1 MNRLQGMSAMPSI
14 ATRTTVVAA
23 GLLGF
28 AAASH
33 ALEPSQLFDRVSP
46 SVWVVRTFD
55 AGDRPVGL
63 GSAVVVGPGRLVTN
77 CHVLTKANAVVV
89 RRKNVMYEAKLEH
102 ADAPRDLCL
111 LSVDGFT
118 APAVEVAPRESIKV
132 GEKVYAIGNPRG
144 YEMTLSEG
152 LVSGLRGEWADGSH
166 VLQTTAPISP
176 GSSGGGLFDEKGR
189 LVGIT
194 TFTRTDAQNINFALP
209 AEWIAEVPA
218 RAEAAIAK
226 RKETVQPAGTAA
238 AAAVASAPGY
248 PPSGAV
254 WVYRITERANRNRA
268 SQLTVRADHVD
279 KEFVEETLVLSSGD
293 TAPARR
299 TISTHDARFL
309 RYSIGHDAEFVEV
322 APYLLSLNEGK
333 APEDE
338 LRPTG
343 YSNQN
348 GMPINFR
355 ADWVTSVVPHDWEEV
370 TVPAGT
376 YRALRYEI
384 SAKRSSM
391 PMSGAGT
398 QQLTEFKM
406 NVWYSPDVRRM
417 VKLEHVVWAFNPSP
431 YVNDEVELVEY
442 RPPR

>member
-1 MNRLQGMSAMPSI
+1 MPL
-14 ATRTTVVAA
+14 TVKRPILFAV
-23 GLLGF
+23 GLLGLTS
-28 AAASH
+28 AVH
-33 ALEPSQLFDRVSP
+33 ALEPSQLFDKVSP

-55 AGDRPVGL
+55 AGDRPIGL
-63 GSAVVVGPGRLVTN
+63 GSAVVIGPGRLVTN
-77 CHVLTKANAVVV
+77 CHVLTKASAVVV

-111 LSVDGFT
+111 ISVEGFT
-118 APAVEVAPRESIKV
+118 APAVEIAPRESLKV

-144 YEMTLSEG
+144 FEMTLSEG
-152 LVSGLRGEWADGSH
+152 LISGLRGEWADGSH

-194 TFTRTDAQNINFALP
+194 TFTRVDAQNINFALP

-218 RAEAAIAK
+218 RSEAAIAK
-226 RKETVQPAGTAA
+226 RKEPVQPAGTVG
-238 AAAVASAPGY
+238 AAVQASPPGY
-248 PPSGAV
+248 PASGTV
-254 WVYRITERANRNRA
+254 WVYRITERANRNRV
-268 SQLTVRADHVD
+268 SQITVRADHVD
-279 KEFVEETLVLSSGD
+279 KEFVEETVILASGESS
-293 TAPARR
+293 PARR
-299 TISTHDARFL
+299 TVSTRDARFL
-309 RYSIGHDAEFVEV
+309 RYNLGRDSEFVEI

-338 LRPTG
+338 VRPTG
-343 YSNQN
+343 YSTQN
-348 GMPINFR
+348 GMPIAFR

-384 SAKRSSM
+384 NAKRASAA
-391 PMSGAGT
+391 MSGAGS

-417 VKLEHVVWAFNPSP
+417 VKLEHQVWAFNPSP
-431 YVNDEVELVEY
+431 YANDEVELVEY
-442 RPPR
+442 RAPH